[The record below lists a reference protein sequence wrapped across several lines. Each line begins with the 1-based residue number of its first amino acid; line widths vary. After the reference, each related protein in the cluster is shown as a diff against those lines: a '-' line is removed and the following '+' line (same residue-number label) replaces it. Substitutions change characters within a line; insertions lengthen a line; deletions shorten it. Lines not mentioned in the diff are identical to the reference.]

1 MHYIWHI
8 LQTLH
13 QVQNYSFPHG
23 LFNRLIRTA
32 SKCFSNTHGCFLR
45 AIWWG
50 WEKMR
55 SWRRRTRTSR
65 WAPEGW
71 REDKSLWV
79 GCVQGEIRQTDR
91 SELRVLALLSSRSCS
106 STPGRWGPST
116 PVTQSTANLRAAQ
129 NELHGRAWSR
139 SAPCCF
145 PWESCTPPVCSQLYS
160 LRALWPSP
168 GEELGSLA
176 LSCWFSW
183 WCFWLQPSHWA
194 LVGRGFVHSELLYHW
209 LCLFWRKVLFPRLA
223 CNCSPSLSFPK
234 SIPGSIFLGPY
245 S

>member
-65 WAPEGW
+65 WGPEGW

-160 LRALWPSP
+160 LWALWPSP
-168 GEELGSLA
+168 GEDPGV
-176 LSCWFSW
+176 
-183 WCFWLQPSHWA
+183 P
-194 LVGRGFVHSELLYHW
+194 GFVLPVLLVMLLAAAQSLCTGGTW
-209 LCLFWRKVLFPRLA
+209 LCPLWTSLPLA
-223 CNCSPSLSFPK
+223 PFILVEGTLSQTC
-234 SIPGSIFLGPY
+234 L
-245 S
+245 